1 MGWCLLRLIGSGL
14 ADRHVVMAYQLFE
27 QTDQYAPHQLM
38 GWCSVRLIGSGQ
50 ADRHAFTPAD
60 GLRFSMA
67 DRP

>member
-38 GWCSVRLIGSGQ
+38 GWCTVLPIGSGQ

-60 GLRFSMA
+60 RLRLRMA